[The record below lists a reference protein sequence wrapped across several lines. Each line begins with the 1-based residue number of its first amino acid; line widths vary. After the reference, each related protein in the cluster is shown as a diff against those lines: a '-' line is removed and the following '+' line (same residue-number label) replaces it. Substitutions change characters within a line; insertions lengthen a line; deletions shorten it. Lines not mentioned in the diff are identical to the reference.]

1 MDGTRSQDLEK
12 ILDNL
17 YAHWGNVRRETIDTI
32 GEKEALKIIDF
43 HANNWIDIVGWIW
56 SRYQKDEQMNIV
68 SFQFSR
74 VFKEI
79 YWLQYL
85 FLAGNYPAMYKNLRF
100 LWEMMAQA
108 YYVDSQYPNLS
119 LDEQF
124 AKARLIEDHTQ
135 GWNIVQ
141 ATLCSVLRKS
151 GNKIVHQ
158 FKPLWSE
165 LNRYVHPSVK
175 QLDMIA
181 EEDFSS
187 LVTDSFHEALA
198 KEVLKV
204 TDSVLDTVNA
214 IVLRKFKRVG
224 DLAKNYKFINEWE
237 GCLPN
242 SLSVINNV

>member
-1 MDGTRSQDLEK
+1 MDGTRSQDLEE

-17 YAHWGNVRRETIDTI
+17 YAHWRSVRRETIDGL

-43 HANNWIDIVGWIW
+43 HANNWIDIMGWIS
-56 SRYQKDEQMNIV
+56 SRYQRDEQMNIV

-85 FLAGNYPAMYKNLRF
+85 FLAGNYPTMYKNLRF

-108 YYVDSQYPNLS
+108 HYVDSQYPNLS

-124 AKARLIEDHTQ
+124 AKARLIENHTQ
-135 GWNIVQ
+135 SWNIIQ
-141 ATLCSVLRKS
+141 PTLCSVLRES
-151 GNKIVHQ
+151 GNKIVYQ

-204 TDSVLDTVNA
+204 TDSVLDLVNA
-214 IVLRKFKRVG
+214 IVLRKFKRVSE
-224 DLAKNYKFINEWE
+224 LAKNYKFINEWE

-242 SLSVINNV
+242 SLSVIYNV

>member
-1 MDGTRSQDLEK
+1 MDRVRSQDLEE

-17 YAHWGNVRRETIDTI
+17 YAHWRNVRRETIDGI

-43 HANNWIDIVGWIW
+43 HANNWIDIIGWI
-56 SRYQKDEQMNIV
+56 SASYEKCEQMDIV
-68 SFQFSR
+68 NFQFSR

-85 FLAGNYPAMYKNLRF
+85 FLAGNYPAMYRNLRF

-108 YYVDSQYPNLS
+108 YYVDSQYPNIR

-124 AKARLIEDHTQ
+124 AEARLIEDHKQ
-135 GWNIVQ
+135 SWNIIQ
-141 ATLCSVLRKS
+141 PALCRVLKKS
-151 GNKIVHQ
+151 GNKVESQ

-165 LNRYVHPSVK
+165 LNRHVHPSVK

-204 TDSVLDTVNA
+204 TDSVLDLVYA
-214 IVLRKFKRVG
+214 IVLRKFNRVSE
-224 DLAKNYKFINEWE
+224 LAKNYKFINEWE

-242 SLSVINNV
+242 SISVIHNV